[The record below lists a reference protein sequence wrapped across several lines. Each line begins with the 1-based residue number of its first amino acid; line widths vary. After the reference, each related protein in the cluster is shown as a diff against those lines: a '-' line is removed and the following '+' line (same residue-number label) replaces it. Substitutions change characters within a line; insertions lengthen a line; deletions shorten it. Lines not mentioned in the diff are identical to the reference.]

1 MRHAM
6 IITMKKRATFLAVLL
21 WGLAAVS
28 PAGAEVLGRR
38 HLGIGIGTTWVGDVT
53 IDRNSLDFSARI
65 RLPVNG
71 NFDIVAFHQQAML
84 EGHDPGAQMDSNVKM
99 KSSEYGVGLSC
110 HFLPQRKADPFL
122 KVGLSNAMADTIVDG
137 KPTYADEHLMI
148 EFGGGAEINLRK
160 NISLLLGAAY
170 HGSLTD
176 SSVSDVSAAMSLN
189 GWLNELIL
197 VGVGV
202 EGVFDTG
209 DISALVTAAYAF

>member
-1 MRHAM
+1 MRFAL
-6 IITMKKRATFLAVLL
+6 KRTAAALAVLL
-21 WGLAAVS
+21 SGFVAVS
-28 PAGAEVLGRR
+28 HAGAEVLGRR
-38 HLGIGIGTTWVGDVT
+38 ALGIGIGTTWVGDVT

-84 EGHDPGAQMDSNVKM
+84 EGHDPGAQEGSNVKM
-99 KSSEYGVGLSC
+99 KSSEYGVGLSF
-110 HFLPQRKADPFL
+110 HFLPGRTADPFL
-122 KVGLSNAMADTIVDG
+122 KAGLSNAMADTIVDG
-137 KPTYADEHLMI
+137 KPTYADEHLMF
-148 EFGGGAEINLRK
+148 ELGGGAEINLRK
-160 NISLLLGAAY
+160 NISLLLGAKY
-170 HGSLTD
+170 HGNLTD
-176 SSVSDVSAAMSLN
+176 ATVGDVSAGVSLN

>member
-1 MRHAM
+1 MQSAM
-6 IITMKKRATFLAVLL
+6 KRAATALAVLL
-21 WGLAAVS
+21 SGFAAVS

-38 HLGIGIGTTWVGDVT
+38 HIGIGIGTTWVGDVT

-84 EGHDPGAQMDSNVKM
+84 EGHDPGAPEGSDVKM

-110 HFLPQRKADPFL
+110 HFLPQQRADPFL

-137 KPTYADEHLMI
+137 RPTYADEHLMI

-160 NISLLLGAAY
+160 NISLLLGAKY
-170 HGSLTD
+170 HGNLTD
-176 SSVSDVSAAMSLN
+176 ATVGDVSAGLSMN

-197 VGVGV
+197 VGIGV

-209 DISALVTAAYAF
+209 DISALVMAAYAF

>member
-1 MRHAM
+1 VSGAQAA
-6 IITMKKRATFLAVLL
+6 KSVAVVLAVLL
-21 WGLAAVS
+21 SVCAAVS

-38 HLGIGIGTTWVGDVT
+38 HIGIGIGTTWVGEYA

-84 EGHDPGAQMDSNVKM
+84 EGHDPAVQDGSNVKM

-110 HFLPQRKADPFL
+110 HFLPQRQVDPFL
-122 KVGLSNAMADTIVDG
+122 KAGLSNAMADTIVDG

-148 EFGGGAEINLRK
+148 EFGGGAEINLRR
-160 NISLLLGAAY
+160 NISLILGAAY
-170 HGSLTD
+170 HDSLTD
-176 SSVSDVSAAMSLN
+176 SSVSDVSAGLSLN
-189 GWLNELIL
+189 GWLNDLIL

-209 DISALVTAAYAF
+209 DISALAMAAYAF

>member
-1 MRHAM
+1 MQLAM
-6 IITMKKRATFLAVLL
+6 KRTVAALAVLL
-21 WGLAAVS
+21 SGSIAVS

-38 HLGIGIGTTWVGDVT
+38 HIGIGIGTTWVGEAT

-84 EGHDPGAQMDSNVKM
+84 EGHDPAAQDGSNVKM

-160 NISLLLGAAY
+160 NISLIIGAAY

-176 SSVSDVSAAMSLN
+176 SSIDDVSAAMSLN

-209 DISALVTAAYAF
+209 DISALVMAAYAF

>member
-1 MRHAM
+1 MVA
-6 IITMKKRATFLAVLL
+6 LAVLL
-21 WGLAAVS
+21 SGLVGVS

-38 HLGIGIGTTWVGDVT
+38 HLGIGISTTWVGDVT

-65 RLPVNG
+65 RLPVDR

-84 EGHDPGAQMDSNVKM
+84 EGRDPAAQDGSNVKT

-110 HFLPQRKADPFL
+110 HFLPQRTTDPFL
-122 KVGLSNAMADTIVDG
+122 KVGLSNAMTDTTVDG
-137 KPTYADEHLMI
+137 RPTYSDEHLMLGL
-148 EFGGGAEINLRK
+148 GGGVEINLRR

-170 HGSLTD
+170 HGNLTD
-176 SSVSDVSAAMSLN
+176 LSVGDVSAGASLN